1 MVTKRSTKSGNICG
15 ENVKIIRKRL
25 GMAQAD
31 LAAALNVDFD
41 YQFVQ
46 SDISEIER
54 NFRGVKDHELKAL
67 ASVLE
72 TTADELL
79 A

>member
-1 MVTKRSTKSGNICG
+1 MKA
-15 ENVKIIRKRL
+15 IRKKM

-31 LAAALNVDFD
+31 LAAALCVDHG
-41 YQFVQ
+41 YNFVQ
-46 SDISEIER
+46 SDISEIEQ
-54 NFRGVKDHELKAL
+54 NYRGVKDHELKAL
-67 ASVLE
+67 AAVLE

>member
-1 MVTKRSTKSGNICG
+1 MTKTRVTRKGNVCG
-15 ENVKIIRKRL
+15 DNVKSIRKKM

-31 LAAALNVDFD
+31 LAAALCVDHG
-41 YQFVQ
+41 YNFVQ
-46 SDISEIER
+46 SDISEIEQ
-54 NFRGVKDHELKAL
+54 NYRGVKDHEIKAL
-67 ASVLE
+67 AAVLE

>member
-1 MVTKRSTKSGNICG
+1 M
-15 ENVKIIRKRL
+15 

-31 LAAALNVDFD
+31 LAAALSVDHG
-41 YQFVQ
+41 YNFVQ
-46 SDISEIER
+46 SDISEIEQ
-54 NFRGVKDHELKAL
+54 NYRGVKDHELKAL
-67 ASVLE
+67 AAVLE